1 MTILT
6 VQNLAKYFGAHTV
19 FKDVSFTVGEGE
31 RVCVIGRNGEGKTT
45 LLRVLAREME
55 LDGGEFAIPG
65 KRSWGYLSQD
75 VPTFTD
81 TVLNELLSS
90 RRDVVDLYNRM
101 RDLEARMASVAQ
113 WGAPECGP
121 EDGRAE
127 PMYPQS
133 RLSRARVSRA
143 AGGESREDAARTDL
157 DALMDEYARVTA
169 RFEAL
174 DGYNLEHKA
183 KAILAGLGFT
193 QDAFSKETS
202 VLSGGE
208 KLRLALA
215 KLLLLGPDLL
225 LLDEPTNHLDLSGVE
240 WLEGFLKD
248 YPGAALIVSHDR
260 YFIDRIATKV
270 LELSGGKG
278 RVYSGNYSAYQ
289 RQREMEL
296 KSQAEQYERRQA
308 LIARTK
314 AFIQRWKATP
324 TRKRQAESREKMLE
338 RLEIIEKPKREK
350 RSMGLRFEMEKESG
364 DEVLELTGLGKVFP
378 VEPDGERRL
387 WRDFTWQLR
396 RGDRVALIGPNG
408 CGKTTL
414 LRCVMGLDTDYE
426 GEVRTG
432 QNVITG
438 YFSQGFQDLCDENT
452 VLQEVRSLGLEPQ
465 DARDLLGRFLFSGD
479 EVEKPVKVLS
489 GGERNR
495 LTLAKLVLSK
505 ANFLLLDE
513 PTNHLDMA
521 SREALEGAIKDFP
534 GTLLFAS
541 HDRYFIDTLATHLW
555 IWQGE
560 VIHVFKGSY
569 SEYRAKVEHGEDIL
583 FEEELPSF
591 VLRRKG
597 RGPCGSGDFRGASH
611 RSGPSRSRGD
621 KAGTASAGLPE
632 GSMAG
637 KPGRARGKARHA
649 EKENADKRGG
659 RQEHA
664 GRTRALSLELSRL
677 ESEIEALEMRRE
689 ELIRVFNDP
698 SSYDDAESLP
708 WKEYDGIQKELESL
722 YERWEA
728 LADRVAGTPE
738 DKENTSSQA

>member
-1 MTILT
+1 MPILT
-6 VQNLAKYFGAHTV
+6 VNNLTKYFGAHTV
-19 FKDVSFTVGEGE
+19 FKDVSFTVAEGE

-55 LDGGEFAIPG
+55 PDGGEFAIPG
-65 KRSWGYLSQD
+65 RRSWGYLSQD
-75 VPTFTD
+75 VPTFKD

-90 RRDVVDLYNRM
+90 RRDIAGLYNRM
-101 RDLEARMASVAQ
+101 RDLEAKMEMASA
-113 WGAPECGP
+113 GAGEKP
-121 EDGRAE
+121 
-127 PMYPQS
+127 
-133 RLSRARVSRA
+133 
-143 AGGESREDAARTDL
+143 GGDFGELDL
-157 DALMDEYARVTA
+157 DALMDEYGRVTA

-174 DGYNLEHKA
+174 DGYSLEHKA

-225 LLDEPTNHLDLSGVE
+225 LLDEPTNHLDLAGVE
-240 WLEGFLKD
+240 WLESFLRD

-260 YFIDRIATKV
+260 YFIDRVATKV
-270 LELSGGKG
+270 VELSGGEA

-296 KSQAEQYERRQA
+296 KSQAEEYERQQA

-314 AFIQRWKATP
+314 AFIQKWKATP
-324 TRKRQAESREKMLE
+324 RRKKQAESREKMLE

-350 RSMGLRFEMEKESG
+350 RSMGLRFEMETESG
-364 DEVLELTGLGKVFP
+364 DEVLELIDLGKAFP
-378 VEPDGERRL
+378 VEPDGTRTL
-387 WRDFTWQLR
+387 WRDFTWQVR
-396 RGDRVALIGPNG
+396 RGDRIALIGPNG

-414 LRCVMGLDTDYE
+414 LKCVMGMETDYE
-426 GEVRTG
+426 GEIRIG

-452 VLQEVRSLGLEPQ
+452 VLQEVRSLGLEYQ

-479 EVEKPVKVLS
+479 EVEKQVKVLS

-521 SREALEGAIKDFP
+521 SREALESAIKDFP

-555 IWQGE
+555 IWQDG

-569 SEYRAKVEHGEDIL
+569 SEYRAKVENGEDIL
-583 FEEELPSF
+583 FEEDLPSF
-591 VLRRKG
+591 VLRR
-597 RGPCGSGDFRGASH
+597 RGSGSPASVGRRDGSMDPGQGPGRGAS
-611 RSGPSRSRGD
+611 
-621 KAGTASAGLPE
+621 PE
-632 GSMAG
+632 QGS
-637 KPGRARGKARHA
+637 RARGKARPHENDKA
-649 EKENADKRGG
+649 ADDKDERQKEA
-659 RQEHA
+659 
-664 GRTRALSLELSRL
+664 ALRKALILELSRL
-677 ESEIEALEMRRE
+677 ESEIEALELRRE
-689 ELIRVFNDP
+689 ELIRVFSDP
-698 SSYDDAESLP
+698 SSYESPESLP
-708 WKEYDGIQKELESL
+708 WKEYDSIEKELQLL
-722 YERWEA
+722 YGKWEA
-728 LADRVAGTPE
+728 LVDQVAGTSE
-738 DKENTSSQA
+738 DKEKTSSQA

>member
-1 MTILT
+1 MPILT
-6 VQNLAKYFGAHTV
+6 VNNLTKYFGAHTV
-19 FKDVSFTVGEGE
+19 FKDVSFTVAEGE

-55 LDGGEFAIPG
+55 PDGGGFAIPG
-65 KRSWGYLSQD
+65 RRSWGYLSQD
-75 VPTFTD
+75 VPTFKD

-90 RRDVVDLYNRM
+90 RRDIAGLYNGM
-101 RDLEARMASVAQ
+101 RDLEAKMEMASA
-113 WGAPECGP
+113 GAGEKP
-121 EDGRAE
+121 
-127 PMYPQS
+127 
-133 RLSRARVSRA
+133 
-143 AGGESREDAARTDL
+143 GGDFGELDL
-157 DALMDEYARVTA
+157 DALMDEYGRVTA

-174 DGYNLEHKA
+174 DGYSLEHKA

-225 LLDEPTNHLDLSGVE
+225 LLDEPTNHLDLAGVE
-240 WLEGFLKD
+240 WLESFLRD

-260 YFIDRIATKV
+260 YFIDRVATKV
-270 LELSGGKG
+270 VELSGGEA

-296 KSQAEQYERRQA
+296 KSQAEEYERQQA

-314 AFIQRWKATP
+314 AFIQKWKATP
-324 TRKRQAESREKMLE
+324 RRKKQAESREKMLE

-350 RSMGLRFEMEKESG
+350 RSMGLRFEMETESG
-364 DEVLELTGLGKVFP
+364 DEVLELIDLGKAFP
-378 VEPDGERRL
+378 VEPDGTRTL
-387 WRDFTWQLR
+387 WRDFTWQVR
-396 RGDRVALIGPNG
+396 RGDRIALIGPNG

-414 LRCVMGLDTDYE
+414 LKCVMGMETDYE
-426 GEVRTG
+426 GEIRIG

-452 VLQEVRSLGLEPQ
+452 VLQEVRSLGLEYQ

-479 EVEKPVKVLS
+479 EVEKQVKVLS

-521 SREALEGAIKDFP
+521 SREALESAIKDFP

-555 IWQGE
+555 IWQDG

-569 SEYRAKVEHGEDIL
+569 SEYRAKVENGEDIL
-583 FEEELPSF
+583 FEEDLPSF
-591 VLRRKG
+591 VLRR
-597 RGPCGSGDFRGASH
+597 RGSGSPASVGRRDGSMDPGQGPGRGAS
-611 RSGPSRSRGD
+611 
-621 KAGTASAGLPE
+621 PE
-632 GSMAG
+632 QGS
-637 KPGRARGKARHA
+637 RARGKARPHENDKA
-649 EKENADKRGG
+649 ADDKDERQKEA
-659 RQEHA
+659 
-664 GRTRALSLELSRL
+664 ALRKALILELSRL
-677 ESEIEALEMRRE
+677 ESEIEALELRRE
-689 ELIRVFNDP
+689 ELIRVFSDP
-698 SSYDDAESLP
+698 SSYESPESLP
-708 WKEYDGIQKELESL
+708 WKEYDSIEKELQLL
-722 YERWEA
+722 YGKWEA
-728 LADRVAGTPE
+728 LVDQVAGTSE
-738 DKENTSSQA
+738 DKEKTSSQA

>member
-1 MTILT
+1 MPILT
-6 VQNLAKYFGAHTV
+6 VNNLTKYFGAHTV
-19 FKDVSFTVGEGE
+19 FKDVSFTVAEGE

-55 LDGGEFAIPG
+55 PDGGGFAIPG
-65 KRSWGYLSQD
+65 RRSWGYLSQD
-75 VPTFTD
+75 VPTFKD

-90 RRDVVDLYNRM
+90 RRDIAGLYNRM
-101 RDLEARMASVAQ
+101 RDLEAKMEMASA
-113 WGAPECGP
+113 GAGEKP
-121 EDGRAE
+121 
-127 PMYPQS
+127 
-133 RLSRARVSRA
+133 
-143 AGGESREDAARTDL
+143 GGDFGELDL
-157 DALMDEYARVTA
+157 DALMDEYGRVTA

-174 DGYNLEHKA
+174 DGYSLEHKA

-225 LLDEPTNHLDLSGVE
+225 LLDEPTNHLDLAGVE
-240 WLEGFLKD
+240 WLESFLRD

-260 YFIDRIATKV
+260 YFIDRVATKV
-270 LELSGGKG
+270 VELSGGEA

-296 KSQAEQYERRQA
+296 KSQAEEYERQQA

-314 AFIQRWKATP
+314 AFIQKWKATP
-324 TRKRQAESREKMLE
+324 RRKKQAESREKMLE

-350 RSMGLRFEMEKESG
+350 RSMGLRFEMETESG
-364 DEVLELTGLGKVFP
+364 DEVLELIDLGKAFP
-378 VEPDGERRL
+378 VEPDGTRTL
-387 WRDFTWQLR
+387 WRDFTWQVR
-396 RGDRVALIGPNG
+396 RGDRIALIGPNG

-414 LRCVMGLDTDYE
+414 LKCVMGMETDYE
-426 GEVRTG
+426 GEIRIG

-452 VLQEVRSLGLEPQ
+452 VLQEVRSLGLEYQ

-479 EVEKPVKVLS
+479 EVEKQVKVLS

-521 SREALEGAIKDFP
+521 SREALESAIKDFP

-555 IWQGE
+555 IWQDG

-569 SEYRAKVEHGEDIL
+569 SEYRAKVENGEDIL
-583 FEEELPSF
+583 FEEDLPSF
-591 VLRRKG
+591 VLRR
-597 RGPCGSGDFRGASH
+597 RGSGSPASVGRRDGSMDPGQGPGRGAS
-611 RSGPSRSRGD
+611 
-621 KAGTASAGLPE
+621 PE
-632 GSMAG
+632 QGS
-637 KPGRARGKARHA
+637 RARGKARPHENDKA
-649 EKENADKRGG
+649 ADDKDERQKEA
-659 RQEHA
+659 
-664 GRTRALSLELSRL
+664 ALRKALILELSRL
-677 ESEIEALEMRRE
+677 ESEIEALELRRE
-689 ELIRVFNDP
+689 ELIRVFSDP
-698 SSYDDAESLP
+698 SSYESPESLP
-708 WKEYDGIQKELESL
+708 WKEYDSIEKELQLL
-722 YERWEA
+722 YGKWEA
-728 LADRVAGTPE
+728 LDDQVAGTSE
-738 DKENTSSQA
+738 DKEKTSSQA

>member
-1 MTILT
+1 MPILT
-6 VQNLAKYFGAHTV
+6 VNNLTKYFGAHTV
-19 FKDVSFTVGEGE
+19 FKDVSFTVAEGE

-55 LDGGEFAIPG
+55 PDGGGFAIPG
-65 KRSWGYLSQD
+65 RRSWGYLSQD
-75 VPTFTD
+75 VPTFKD

-90 RRDVVDLYNRM
+90 RRDIAGLYNRM
-101 RDLEARMASVAQ
+101 RDLEAKMEMASA
-113 WGAPECGP
+113 GAGEKP
-121 EDGRAE
+121 
-127 PMYPQS
+127 
-133 RLSRARVSRA
+133 
-143 AGGESREDAARTDL
+143 GGDFGELDL
-157 DALMDEYARVTA
+157 DALMDEYGRVTA

-174 DGYNLEHKA
+174 DGYSLEHKA

-202 VLSGGE
+202 ILSGGE

-225 LLDEPTNHLDLSGVE
+225 LLDEPTNHLDLAGVE
-240 WLEGFLKD
+240 WLESFLRD

-260 YFIDRIATKV
+260 YFIDRVATKV
-270 LELSGGKG
+270 VELSGGEA

-296 KSQAEQYERRQA
+296 KSQAEEYERQQA

-314 AFIQRWKATP
+314 AFIQKWKATP
-324 TRKRQAESREKMLE
+324 RRKKQAESREKMLE

-350 RSMGLRFEMEKESG
+350 RSMGLRFEMETESG
-364 DEVLELTGLGKVFP
+364 DEVLELIDLGKAFP
-378 VEPDGERRL
+378 VEPDGTRTL
-387 WRDFTWQLR
+387 WRDFTWQVR
-396 RGDRVALIGPNG
+396 RGDRIALIGPNG

-414 LRCVMGLDTDYE
+414 LKCVMGMETDYE
-426 GEVRTG
+426 GEIRIG

-452 VLQEVRSLGLEPQ
+452 VLQEVRSLGLEYQ

-479 EVEKPVKVLS
+479 EVEKQVKVLS

-521 SREALEGAIKDFP
+521 SREALESAIKDFP

-555 IWQGE
+555 IWQDG

-569 SEYRAKVEHGEDIL
+569 SEYRAKVENGEDIL
-583 FEEELPSF
+583 FEEDLPSF
-591 VLRRKG
+591 VLRR
-597 RGPCGSGDFRGASH
+597 RGSGSPASVGRRDGSMDPGQGPGRGAS
-611 RSGPSRSRGD
+611 
-621 KAGTASAGLPE
+621 PE
-632 GSMAG
+632 QGS
-637 KPGRARGKARHA
+637 RARGKARPHENDKA
-649 EKENADKRGG
+649 ADDKDERQKEA
-659 RQEHA
+659 
-664 GRTRALSLELSRL
+664 ALRKALILELSRL
-677 ESEIEALEMRRE
+677 ESEIEALELRRE
-689 ELIRVFNDP
+689 ELIRVFSDP
-698 SSYDDAESLP
+698 SSYESPESLP
-708 WKEYDGIQKELESL
+708 WKEYDSIEKELQLL
-722 YERWEA
+722 YGKWEA
-728 LADRVAGTPE
+728 LVDQVAGTSE
-738 DKENTSSQA
+738 DKEKTSSQA

>member
-1 MTILT
+1 MPILT
-6 VQNLAKYFGAHTV
+6 VNNLTKYFGAHTV
-19 FKDVSFTVGEGE
+19 FKDVSFTVAEGE

-55 LDGGEFAIPG
+55 PDGGGFAIPG
-65 KRSWGYLSQD
+65 RRSWGYLSQD
-75 VPTFTD
+75 VPTFKD

-90 RRDVVDLYNRM
+90 RRDIAGLYNRM
-101 RDLEARMASVAQ
+101 RDLEAKMEMASA
-113 WGAPECGP
+113 GAGEKP
-121 EDGRAE
+121 
-127 PMYPQS
+127 
-133 RLSRARVSRA
+133 
-143 AGGESREDAARTDL
+143 GGDFGELDL
-157 DALMDEYARVTA
+157 DALMDEYGRVTA

-174 DGYNLEHKA
+174 DGYSLEHKA

-202 VLSGGE
+202 ILSGGE

-225 LLDEPTNHLDLSGVE
+225 LLDEPTNHLDLAGVE
-240 WLEGFLKD
+240 WLESFLRD

-260 YFIDRIATKV
+260 YFIDRVATKV
-270 LELSGGKG
+270 VELSGGEA

-296 KSQAEQYERRQA
+296 KSQAEEYERQQA

-314 AFIQRWKATP
+314 AFIQKWKATP
-324 TRKRQAESREKMLE
+324 RRKKQAESREKMLE

-350 RSMGLRFEMEKESG
+350 RSMGLRFEMETESG
-364 DEVLELTGLGKVFP
+364 DEVLELIDLGKAFP
-378 VEPDGERRL
+378 AEPDGTRTL
-387 WRDFTWQLR
+387 WRDFTWQVR
-396 RGDRVALIGPNG
+396 RGDRIALIGPNG

-414 LRCVMGLDTDYE
+414 LKCVMGMETDYE
-426 GEVRTG
+426 GEIRIG

-452 VLQEVRSLGLEPQ
+452 VLQEVRSLGLEYQ

-479 EVEKPVKVLS
+479 EVEKQVKVLS

-513 PTNHLDMA
+513 PTNHLDTA
-521 SREALEGAIKDFP
+521 SREALESAIKDFP

-555 IWQGE
+555 IWQDG

-569 SEYRAKVEHGEDIL
+569 SEYRAKVENGEDIL
-583 FEEELPSF
+583 FEEDLPSF
-591 VLRRKG
+591 VLRR
-597 RGPCGSGDFRGASH
+597 RGSGSPASVGRRDGSMDPGQGPGRGAS
-611 RSGPSRSRGD
+611 
-621 KAGTASAGLPE
+621 PE
-632 GSMAG
+632 QGS
-637 KPGRARGKARHA
+637 RARGKARPHENDKA
-649 EKENADKRGG
+649 ADDKDERQKEA
-659 RQEHA
+659 
-664 GRTRALSLELSRL
+664 ALRKALILELSRL
-677 ESEIEALEMRRE
+677 ESEIEALELRRE
-689 ELIRVFNDP
+689 ELIRVFSDP
-698 SSYDDAESLP
+698 SSYESPESLP
-708 WKEYDGIQKELESL
+708 WKEYDSIEKELQLL
-722 YERWEA
+722 YGKWEA
-728 LADRVAGTPE
+728 LVDQVAGTSE
-738 DKENTSSQA
+738 DKEKTSSQA

>member
-1 MTILT
+1 MPILT
-6 VQNLAKYFGAHTV
+6 VNNLTKYFGAHTV
-19 FKDVSFTVGEGE
+19 FKDVSFTVAEGE

-55 LDGGEFAIPG
+55 PDGGGFAIPG
-65 KRSWGYLSQD
+65 RRSWGYLSQD
-75 VPTFTD
+75 VPTFKD

-90 RRDVVDLYNRM
+90 RRDIAGLYNRM
-101 RDLEARMASVAQ
+101 RDLEAKMEMASA
-113 WGAPECGP
+113 GAGEKP
-121 EDGRAE
+121 
-127 PMYPQS
+127 
-133 RLSRARVSRA
+133 
-143 AGGESREDAARTDL
+143 GGDFGELDL
-157 DALMDEYARVTA
+157 DALMDEYGRVTA

-174 DGYNLEHKA
+174 DGYSLEHKA

-225 LLDEPTNHLDLSGVE
+225 LLDEPTNHLDLAGVE
-240 WLEGFLKD
+240 WLESFLRD

-260 YFIDRIATKV
+260 YFIDRVATKV
-270 LELSGGKG
+270 VELSGGEA

-296 KSQAEQYERRQA
+296 KSQAEEYERQQA

-314 AFIQRWKATP
+314 AFIQKWKATP
-324 TRKRQAESREKMLE
+324 RRKKQAESREKMLE

-350 RSMGLRFEMEKESG
+350 RSMGLRFEMETESG
-364 DEVLELTGLGKVFP
+364 DEVLELIDLGKAFP
-378 VEPDGERRL
+378 VEPDGTRTL
-387 WRDFTWQLR
+387 WRDFTWQVR
-396 RGDRVALIGPNG
+396 RGDRIALIGPNG

-414 LRCVMGLDTDYE
+414 LKCVMGMETDYE
-426 GEVRTG
+426 GEIRIG

-452 VLQEVRSLGLEPQ
+452 VLQEVRSLGLEYQ

-479 EVEKPVKVLS
+479 EVEKQVKVLS

-521 SREALEGAIKDFP
+521 SREALESAIKDFP

-555 IWQGE
+555 IWQDG

-569 SEYRAKVEHGEDIL
+569 SEYRAKVENGEDIL
-583 FEEELPSF
+583 FEEDLPSF
-591 VLRRKG
+591 VLRR
-597 RGPCGSGDFRGASH
+597 RGSGSPASVGRRDGSMDPGQGPGRGAS
-611 RSGPSRSRGD
+611 
-621 KAGTASAGLPE
+621 PE
-632 GSMAG
+632 QGS
-637 KPGRARGKARHA
+637 RARGKARPHENDKA
-649 EKENADKRGG
+649 ADDKDERQKEA
-659 RQEHA
+659 
-664 GRTRALSLELSRL
+664 ALRKALILELSRL
-677 ESEIEALEMRRE
+677 ESEIEALELRRE
-689 ELIRVFNDP
+689 ELIRVFSDP
-698 SSYDDAESLP
+698 SSYESPESLP
-708 WKEYDGIQKELESL
+708 WKEYDSIEKELQLL
-722 YERWEA
+722 YGKWEA
-728 LADRVAGTPE
+728 LVDQVAGTSE
-738 DKENTSSQA
+738 DKEKTSSQA